1 MEGKIDACLK
11 ALKVVLKQV
20 KGVISMER
28 AKNCPR
34 SHFPFPTNGRWA
46 SLGTTAF
53 PIEDEAL
60 SKAIFDDSSGIDF
73 ASKDAWS
80 FSGSIAPAR
89 DSSNRG
95 SSKTGET
102 PKRRRKAIRDAFGEA
117 DVFLHIHVAPNWM
130 ENKFQST
137 RPGVLW
143 RQQRVSSDD
152 RDDDKTPDTFGR
164 TLPMQSIAAD
174 ETRADESGAS
184 FVRQLATESMIA
196 QRRNENNNNNNNNN
210 AEEKKDIE
218 NKVIPSVFKVSSGT
232 VVADDS
238 HKGDVDA
245 VSKGF
250 AAISTISAWPQGHA
264 FAILD
269 DVLVES
275 LREVRSSS
283 SSGLVGL
290 PSWLVHIKE

>member
-1 MEGKIDACLK
+1 
-11 ALKVVLKQV
+11 
-20 KGVISMER
+20 
-28 AKNCPR
+28 
-34 SHFPFPTNGRWA
+34 
-46 SLGTTAF
+46 
-53 PIEDEAL
+53 
-60 SKAIFDDSSGIDF
+60 
-73 ASKDAWS
+73 
-80 FSGSIAPAR
+80 
-89 DSSNRG
+89 
-95 SSKTGET
+95 
-102 PKRRRKAIRDAFGEA
+102 
-117 DVFLHIHVAPNWM
+117 M

-196 QRRNENNNNNNNNN
+196 QRRNENNNNNNNN

-218 NKVIPSVFKVSSGT
+218 NKVIPP
-232 VVADDS
+232 VADDS

-275 LREVRSSS
+275 LREVSSSS

>member
-1 MEGKIDACLK
+1 
-11 ALKVVLKQV
+11 
-20 KGVISMER
+20 
-28 AKNCPR
+28 
-34 SHFPFPTNGRWA
+34 
-46 SLGTTAF
+46 
-53 PIEDEAL
+53 
-60 SKAIFDDSSGIDF
+60 
-73 ASKDAWS
+73 
-80 FSGSIAPAR
+80 
-89 DSSNRG
+89 
-95 SSKTGET
+95 
-102 PKRRRKAIRDAFGEA
+102 
-117 DVFLHIHVAPNWM
+117 M

-152 RDDDKTPDTFGR
+152 RDDDKTPDAFGR

-196 QRRNENNNNNNNNN
+196 QRRNENNKNNNNN

-275 LREVRSSS
+275 LREVSSSS

>member
-1 MEGKIDACLK
+1 
-11 ALKVVLKQV
+11 
-20 KGVISMER
+20 
-28 AKNCPR
+28 
-34 SHFPFPTNGRWA
+34 
-46 SLGTTAF
+46 
-53 PIEDEAL
+53 
-60 SKAIFDDSSGIDF
+60 
-73 ASKDAWS
+73 
-80 FSGSIAPAR
+80 
-89 DSSNRG
+89 
-95 SSKTGET
+95 
-102 PKRRRKAIRDAFGEA
+102 
-117 DVFLHIHVAPNWM
+117 
-130 ENKFQST
+130 
-137 RPGVLW
+137 
-143 RQQRVSSDD
+143 
-152 RDDDKTPDTFGR
+152 
-164 TLPMQSIAAD
+164 
-174 ETRADESGAS
+174 
-184 FVRQLATESMIA
+184 MIA
-196 QRRNENNNNNNNNN
+196 QRRNENNNNNNNNNN

-275 LREVRSSS
+275 LREVSSSS